1 MPLSVIFKYM
11 KRSWKIVL
19 WVIGILLGV
28 IILATILVSPIA
40 KSYINSHGKELVGR
54 EVHVDG
60 VTVNVYTGHVAVT
73 GLTLYEDNGKD
84 IFASFDTLDTK
95 ISLFKLLGHT
105 VELKHIT
112 LAGLNV
118 NILKQ
123 GEAFNFESMLDH
135 FASDSTE
142 VQDTTPSDWLIKL
155 HNIHLSHAQIR
166 YNDISENKQWHLP
179 DINLIVPNLELGGT
193 QASEGGLNIVFT
205 EGGQLNINGH
215 YHEHQGTYDLAINLK
230 KFNFKNLEPLFTDL
244 LNYKDLHGT
253 LEVNINAQGNV
264 SEITKSRIGGAVV
277 MTDVALQDNNGQV
290 AGWKRLDVAVNNIN
304 LDANDYN
311 IQSLKLDGFTA
322 RYDQWA
328 DHSNIDG
335 LMKPGRPDNPETPDN
350 QDNPE
355 SASSPLSLTL
365 HTLAI
370 TNASLTYNNHTLPDL
385 FTFPITNLNIEATN
399 LSLNG
404 SNNAKLHATLPGG
417 GHLLMKW
424 TGDIT
429 HWKQH
434 QDLFIAVKG
443 LDMKQLSPW
452 VVYFTGQP
460 IEDGIFSFTSH
471 NTINNSILNGKN
483 KIDIYKAQVGSRR
496 KDVEPQ
502 QKLPL
507 KTALYILK
515 DKDDKIL
522 FDIPVKGNIDNPEF
536 SYMKIVWQT
545 LGNLI
550 VKVAT
555 SPIRALGNAL
565 GFGNDNLEFIEIEAH
580 QRGLTSEQYHI
591 LGDLATIAKS
601 DTLVFFTLEQHMP
614 APANDTVAR
623 GYEFRNDIVRRYL
636 IEQGV
641 NERQISVTT
650 GEPVTDGEKTGY
662 TITSEIKIEE

>member
-1 MPLSVIFKYM
+1 M

-28 IILATILVSPIA
+28 IILATILVSPIV

-193 QASEGGLNIVFT
+193 QTSEGGLNIAFT

-350 QDNPE
+350 PE

-370 TNASLTYNNHTLPDL
+370 TNASLTYNDHTLPDL

-471 NTINNSILNGKN
+471 NTINNNILNGKN

>member
-1 MPLSVIFKYM
+1 M

-193 QASEGGLNIVFT
+193 QASEGGLNIAFT

-355 SASSPLSLTL
+355 STSSPLSLTL

-370 TNASLTYNNHTLPDL
+370 TNASLTYNDHTLPDL

-662 TITSEIKIEE
+662 AITSEIKIEE

>member
-193 QASEGGLNIVFT
+193 QASEGGLNIAFT

-370 TNASLTYNNHTLPDL
+370 TNASLTYNDHTLPDL